1 MASSIYHGK
10 PGSYKTSTAVWF
22 HILPALRK
30 GRFVCTNVEG
40 LYSLEEIEKILGE
53 KFPETAYLFRVST
66 LNDIGVNTMAKW
78 FHWLPLGAFIVIDEI
93 QNLYNSKDR
102 TDFKVHDTNRAV
114 NTLDRILDFP
124 SLPDNVKYLS
134 QQALISVVDDGYTDD
149 MGISERDSN
158 GHVLYPVNIKDALMR
173 HRKYNWDIIG
183 CTPEIAHV
191 HTLYRGVSEKAVS
204 HRSFDFV
211 PIPWFQRRP
220 RTHEHNPMEKGIR
233 PVKGEPVRR
242 PKVPVKVFSLYK
254 STQTGK
260 NNRSG
265 VNENPFKNRATL
277 FKIFIPLSIVLG
289 FIFLPSFYG
298 SDSKKPDSKQ
308 VGSTSPA
315 AASSV
320 SKTDNAIVGQ
330 GTSISSGDTH
340 NPIFNDAP
348 DFLAQLNVEQLFIV
362 GHVQKSKFLGIV
374 KTQNGA
380 ESRQTITD
388 YFVFSA
394 SSKDAQYTFNSEDLK
409 EMGYT
414 IKKITNCY
422 VQINNVVRTVH
433 SFCNPSLPASEP
445 DSKNESILAGI

>member
-22 HILPALRK
+22 HILPALRA

-40 LYSLEEIEKILGE
+40 LYSIDEIENILGE
-53 KFPETAYLFRVST
+53 KFPDSAYLFRVST
-66 LNDIGVNTMAKW
+66 LNDIGVNTMSKW

-102 TDFKVHDTNRAV
+102 TDFKSHDTNRNL

-134 QQALISVVDDGYTDD
+134 QQSLVSVVDDGYTDD

-158 GHVLYPVNIKDALMR
+158 GHVLYPVSIKDALMR

-183 CTPEIAHV
+183 CTPEISHV
-191 HTLYRGVSEKAVS
+191 HSLYRGVSEKAVS

-233 PVKGEPVRR
+233 PAKGESVKR
-242 PKVPVKVFSLYK
+242 PKIPIKVFSLYK

-260 NNRSG
+260 NNRRG
-265 VNENPFKNRATL
+265 VNENPLKNRSTL
-277 FKIFIPLSIVLG
+277 FKIFVPLSIILG
-289 FIFLPSFYG
+289 FISLPFFFG
-298 SDSKKPDSKQ
+298 SDSKVTNAKQ
-308 VGSTSPA
+308 TVS
-315 AASSV
+315 ASGIAVSV
-320 SKTDNAIVGQ
+320 SSKEGINGIGKAGLV
-330 GTSISSGDTH
+330 SAGDTH

-348 DFLAQLNVEQLFIV
+348 DFLAQLNIEQLYIV
-362 GHVQKSKFLGIV
+362 GHVEKIKFLGIV
-374 KTQNGA
+374 KTPNGVV
-380 ESRQTITD
+380 SREDRND
-388 YFVFSA
+388 YFVFSGL
-394 SSKDAQYTFNSEDLK
+394 SKVGDFTFNSDDLS
-409 EMGYT
+409 EMGYS

-422 VQINNVVRTVH
+422 VQINNRIRTIH
-433 SFCNPSLPASEP
+433 SFCNSSVPVGEP
-445 DSKNESILAGI
+445 DTKEQSIIAGI